1 MTAHFTLSQFWD
13 VLAGALA
20 LSGDAF
26 RQTVAVPTGLTPS
39 LLVVFVAGLS
49 LAIGQSFVL
58 FVNRVTPVRFALSL
72 LISAALFVVG
82 YLVLVL
88 SAWLITLLPW
98 SIHVPLHT
106 ILVVF
111 AMSYAPILF
120 GCFGALPY
128 FGRPLL
134 WGLSIWHLLALVVG
148 FSAVG
153 GIPLFVAAAYVAF
166 GWGVVQIAQHTIGQ
180 PLANLGRG
188 IANAAAGVTLATE
201 SEEIVAAIEAEL
213 KQASSREQRR
223 ATSVQPVHTLQD
235 PARSRS
241 VLGVLIGL
249 TTFAIVAYIIM
260 IMLAPMHHAL
270 FGFQAGWPR
279 LIQFIFDLAW
289 IGVIAF
295 VVAAFMAPLETLG
308 YWAGWYGE
316 TVNTAAIG
324 VSTTVSTGAVATAG
338 GGKKISRY
346 LVYLD
351 GISQSSSHYL
361 PDVETFLDALVKAL
375 PADVALIRGLMT
387 YSVFNK
393 PLDEDK
399 AFGFLWALLDK
410 VRFAHPASVLGMF
423 INLRNITIVSVSA
436 DSRYG
441 PLYNLGIA
449 QVIYDALMAKGYKRG
464 SGVPVTL
471 IGYSGGGQ
479 MSAAS
484 AAFLKMAIKAPVDV
498 ISLAGVMSGTADFL
512 QIESFEHL
520 FGDKDS
526 VQRFGEIIFASRWK
540 IFSSSNWNKARKLG
554 KIRFVLLG
562 PVGHQVPGG
571 LLDPAARLPD
581 GRSNLQQTIDD
592 ITHILA
598 SERAPSAAS
607 AAPS

>member
-1 MTAHFTLSQFWD
+1 MIAQFTLSQFWD

-26 RQTVAVPTGLTPS
+26 RQTAAMPSGLTPS

-49 LAIGQSFVL
+49 EAIGQSVVL
-58 FVNRVTPVRFALSL
+58 FVNRVTPVRFLVSL

-88 SAWLITLLPW
+88 TAWLVTLLPW
-98 SIHVPLHT
+98 SVHVPLYT
-106 ILVVF
+106 LFVVF

-128 FGRPLL
+128 LGRPLL

-148 FSAVG
+148 FSAVSG
-153 GIPLFVAAAYVAF
+153 TPLLVAAAYVAF
-166 GWGVVQIAQHTIGQ
+166 GWGVVQIVQHTIGQ
-180 PLANLGRG
+180 PLANLGRD

-201 SEEIVAAIEAEL
+201 SDEIVAAIEANL
-213 KQASSREQRR
+213 KQASSREGQR
-223 ATSVQPVHTLQD
+223 AKSAQSDHPIGD
-235 PARSRS
+235 PARSRD
-241 VLGVLIGL
+241 VLWVFIGL
-249 TTFAIVAYIIM
+249 TTFAIVAYIVM

-324 VSTTVSTGAVATAG
+324 VSTTVSTGAVATTG
-338 GGKKISRY
+338 KGKKIARY

-393 PLDEDK
+393 PLDQDK
-399 AFGFLWALLDK
+399 TFGFLWTMLDK
-410 VRFAHPASVLGMF
+410 VRFAHPASVLGLF
-423 INLRNITIVSVSA
+423 INLRNVLIVAVSA

-449 QVIYDALMAKGYKRG
+449 QVIYDALIAKGYKRN

-512 QIESFEHL
+512 KIESLEHL
-520 FGDKDS
+520 FGDKDN
-526 VQRFGEIIFASRWK
+526 VQRLGEIFFASRWK
-540 IFSSSNWNKARKLG
+540 IFSASNWNKARKIG

-571 LLDPAARLPD
+571 LLDPEARLPD
-581 GRSNLQQTIDD
+581 GRSHLQQTVDD
-592 ITHILA
+592 VTKILA
-598 SERAPSAAS
+598 GERTTGASPAPS
-607 AAPS
+607 